1 MKIRTSIILV
11 LALIAGFSL
20 GFGCGAAVTIVEE
33 VDEIEPPPSDIR
45 TVGVL
50 SGAEYSTGGEHYK
63 VVHTL
68 GAPFAETIQTS
79 ENGRY
84 QVK

>member
-1 MKIRTSIILV
+1 MKIRTSIILLLV
-11 LALIAGFSL
+11 LIAGMVL
-20 GFGCGAAVTIVEE
+20 GFGCGASVTIVEE
-33 VDEIEPPPSDIR
+33 IAEIEPPPSDVR
-45 TVGVL
+45 TAGVI

-63 VVHTL
+63 AVHTL